1 MPAGGQYLTYLVHT
15 CDTSAQQSYHTDNS
29 GVGMAKGPGE
39 ESRVFVIDDDASVRQ
54 ALTSLLQSVALNVEA
69 FGSPVEF
76 FKRRRM
82 SDDIAAACL
91 ILDVRLPGV
100 SGLDFQAELAKS
112 DTHLPIIFISGY
124 GDIPM
129 TVRAMKAGAVE
140 FLTKPF
146 REQDLLDAVQ
156 LALQSDRDRRM
167 EERTVLQTRAR
178 FDALTPREQEILGL
192 VTAGLM
198 NKQVAAELGVSEI
211 TIKVHRGNVMKK
223 MGARSLADLVRM
235 ADALGRRQPKH

>member
-1 MPAGGQYLTYLVHT
+1 
-15 CDTSAQQSYHTDNS
+15 
-29 GVGMAKGPGE
+29 MAKGPDEGE
-39 ESRVFVIDDDASVRQ
+39 SLVFVVDDDAGVR
-54 ALTSLLQSVALNVEA
+54 ASLTSLLRSMSMRVEA
-69 FGSPVEF
+69 FDSPAEF
-76 FKRRRM
+76 LKKGRIAN
-82 SDDIAAACL
+82 DDTAANCL

-100 SGLDFQAELAKS
+100 SGLDFQATLAKA
-112 DTHLPIIFISGY
+112 DIHLPIIFLSGH

-146 REQDLLDAVQ
+146 REQELLDAVQ
-156 LALQSDRDRRM
+156 LALRRDRDRRM
-167 EERTVLQTRAR
+167 QERAVLQTRAR
-178 FDALTPREQEILGL
+178 FEALTLREQEVVGL

-211 TIKVHRGNVMKK
+211 TVKVHRGNVMKK

-235 ADALGRRQPKH
+235 ADTLGISQAKHLESISTRRATYSRRQSSTGRRSG